1 MTTKPVL
8 TLDGEYEG
16 YQFIAGGN
24 GVTIDVKVPG
34 RQWPERI
41 SWLNPPEDLR
51 AMLPDLRGTVRVTY
65 TESSNTTKSG
75 NPYKDGV
82 EVTSMSTGAG
92 EGVSVAQSQVNTKPT
107 QLGPVAPNPNS
118 VSIESNSS
126 MQAAAKWIE
135 KAFDTGKIDPADFD
149 TVNTAMLTYTEIAM
163 RSLQSVKGITYS
175 AEESA
180 E

>member
-16 YQFIAGGN
+16 YQFIASGN

-34 RQWPERI
+34 RQWAERI

-51 AMLPDLRGTVRVTY
+51 AMLPTLKGTVRVTY
-65 TESSNTTKSG
+65 TESNNTTKSG

-82 EVTSMSTGAG
+82 EVTSMSTG
-92 EGVSVAQSQVNTKPT
+92 EGVSVAQSQVDTKPVR
-107 QLGPVAPNPNS
+107 LGPVAPNPNS

-163 RSLQSVKGITYS
+163 RALQSVKGITYS
-175 AEESA
+175 AEES
-180 E
+180 EE